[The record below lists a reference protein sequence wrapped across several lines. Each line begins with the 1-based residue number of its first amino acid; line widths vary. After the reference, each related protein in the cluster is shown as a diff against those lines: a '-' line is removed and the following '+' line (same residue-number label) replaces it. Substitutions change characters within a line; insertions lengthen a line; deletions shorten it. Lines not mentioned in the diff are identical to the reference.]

1 MKKGRKRR
9 RRKRQKRAAPIKE
22 ITFVQ
27 EEKSCIK
34 KKQQEEVSKEKRL
47 ENQSIEKTIEKQP
60 DKLQLQKNQEETF
73 GQIVQRLS
81 KEKKESQEMKIENNF
96 FIEKKETKRDSDGEL
111 ILRKKRRKRLK
122 YRQREALKKTVKN
135 HDQKKELKESFP
147 KLENEFGL
155 KEIENTTLFFVDKKD
170 DKKRLVD
177 KQENQR
183 YLVEEEIS
191 IKKQQMPEK
200 KEEKQR
206 KQQKQRKQRKMQQRK
221 LKREKN
227 RIFQEQWKS
236 KEVVTEI
243 QPQISEQGIVTSGQ
257 FVQKLENPSSD
268 EKIEIDKDI
277 LKKVPEEI
285 ISLQKTDN
293 LKKEN
298 QTEVSAF
305 SEYKKDSD
313 KKTFFCQKESGKE
326 TFFEEKKEKSG
337 NLPIN
342 VQDTRRKRMLQ
353 KQREAIQKTKEEQK
367 EEKQEEKQDVV
378 FSEEKQ
384 EKKFSENTVDEKTV
398 LLSESEDNGI
408 DFSEEKNIFEQ
419 EMKNNSIEKQRIKN
433 TYYPSELKIDKKEIG
448 KIRRKQI
455 AKKREQREK
464 QKNQKF
470 YQEKKKREIEQKRK
484 EINPFIKES
493 LESDI
498 KTKEQKKITNTFEF
512 LPSKKLE
519 KLQERAKQ
527 AEKRVE
533 QAQRKWKRKKEFHW
547 TRVWEESSG
556 KAKYRLTI
564 VEVEKPPVSKN
575 PWVQGIQW
583 IEMQGNAYFH
593 GKVAE
598 VEEENTAVKAA
609 HKTEQL
615 VETIYGDIISHRKTN
630 AQRQKEAFQKLQ
642 KKQTKAEQKVQ
653 YQQFLEEHPE
663 FSKKAMRKR
672 MQQIHRKQE
681 VQKARQQAETLKEGK
696 EFIIKASDTFALLA
710 RKSQEIVRNH
720 IIAFGSF
727 IIFGFLLMM
736 VMTLVSSCS
745 FLVGNVV
752 SSSLMGCYF
761 SDPKEIEKAELY
773 FTKLEAELAKT
784 IDTIEETYPG
794 YQEYQYSINPIGH
807 DPFALI
813 SFLSVVY
820 TEISFEEVKN
830 EIETLFT
837 QLYSLTI
844 TPTVTTTMVSVPV
857 YDEYGNLQYQL
868 IPQTVAYLT
877 VTLMKKSWEELI
889 LEVLNE
895 EQIELYEIYQETK
908 GGLQQFSSPVEMAW
922 DTSIHNYYGYRQ
934 NKETGQIEFH
944 QGMDIEGAFMD
955 IYAAHSG
962 VVSAVGYEGDLGNWL
977 SITDTQGITIRYAH
991 METIFAMT
999 GEEIVEGTFLGKTG
1013 NTFSETNGEVG
1024 LHLEVFKDG
1033 VYYNPIFYFASGR

>member
-1 MKKGRKRR
+1 MKKRRKQRW
-9 RRKRQKRAAPIKE
+9 RKRQKRAAPIKE

-27 EEKSCIK
+27 EEKSCIE
-34 KKQQEEVSKEKRL
+34 KKQQDIPKEVSEEKRL

-60 DKLQLQKNQEETF
+60 NKLQLQKRESNHIQENQEETF

-81 KEKKESQEMKIENNF
+81 KKKKESQETKIENDF
-96 FIEKKETKRDSDGEL
+96 FIEKKEIKKDSDGEL

-135 HDQKKELKESFP
+135 NDQKKELKESFP

-155 KEIENTTLFFVDKKD
+155 KEIENTTLFFVNKKD

-183 YLVEEEIS
+183 YLAKEEIS
-191 IKKQQMPEK
+191 IKKQQMPVN

-221 LKREKN
+221 LKKEKN

-243 QPQISEQGIVTSGQ
+243 QPQMSERRIATSGQ
-257 FVQKLENPSSD
+257 FVQRLENPSSD

-313 KKTFFCQKESGKE
+313 KKTFFCQEESDKE

-337 NLPIN
+337 NLPIS

-367 EEKQEEKQDVV
+367 EEKQE
-378 FSEEKQ
+378 
-384 EKKFSENTVDEKTV
+384 KKFSEDTVDEKTV
-398 LLSESEDNGI
+398 LLSESENNDT

-419 EMKNNSIEKQRIKN
+419 EMKKNSIEKQRIKN
-433 TYYPSELKIDKKEIG
+433 TYYPSELKIDKKEVG
-448 KIRRKQI
+448 KIRRNQI

-498 KTKEQKKITNTFEF
+498 KTEEQKKTTNTLEF
-512 LPSKKLE
+512 LPSKKLG
-519 KLQERAKQ
+519 KLQEQAKQ

-556 KAKYRLTI
+556 KAKYCLTI

-575 PWVQGIQW
+575 PWGQGIQW

-642 KKQTKAEQKVQ
+642 KKQTKTEQRVQ
-653 YQQFLEEHPE
+653 YQQFLEENPE
-663 FSKKAMRKR
+663 FSKKEMRKR

-681 VQKARQQAETLKEGK
+681 VQKARQQAEILKEGK

-710 RKSQEIVRNH
+710 RKSQEVVRNH

-794 YQEYQYSINPIGH
+794 YQEYQYSIDPIGH

-813 SFLSVVY
+813 SFLSAVY
-820 TEISFEEVKN
+820 TEISFEEVEN

-844 TPTVTTTMVSVPV
+844 TPSVTTTMVSVPV

-877 VTLMKKSWEELI
+877 VTLTKKSWEELM

-962 VVSAVGYEGDLGNWL
+962 IVSAVGYEGDLGNWL

-991 METIFAMT
+991 METIFVMT

-1013 NTFSETNGEVG
+1013 NIFSETNGEVG
-1024 LHLEVFKDG
+1024 FHLEVFKDG

>member
-1 MKKGRKRR
+1 MKKRRKQRW
-9 RRKRQKRAAPIKE
+9 RKRQKRAAPIKE

-27 EEKSCIK
+27 EEKSCIE
-34 KKQQEEVSKEKRL
+34 KKQQDIPKEVSEEKRL

-60 DKLQLQKNQEETF
+60 NKLQLQKRESNHIQENQEETF

-81 KEKKESQEMKIENNF
+81 KEKKESQETKIENDF
-96 FIEKKETKRDSDGEL
+96 FIEKKEIKKDSDGEL

-135 HDQKKELKESFP
+135 NDQKKELKESFP

-155 KEIENTTLFFVDKKD
+155 KEIENTTLFFVNKKD

-183 YLVEEEIS
+183 YLAKEEIS
-191 IKKQQMPEK
+191 IKKQQMPVN

-221 LKREKN
+221 LKKEKN

-243 QPQISEQGIVTSGQ
+243 QPQMSERRIATSGQ
-257 FVQKLENPSSD
+257 FVQRLENPSSD

-313 KKTFFCQKESGKE
+313 KKTFFCQEESDKE

-337 NLPIN
+337 NLPIS

-367 EEKQEEKQDVV
+367 EEKQE
-378 FSEEKQ
+378 
-384 EKKFSENTVDEKTV
+384 KKFSEDTVDEKTV
-398 LLSESEDNGI
+398 LLSESENNDT

-419 EMKNNSIEKQRIKN
+419 EMKKNSIEKQRIKN
-433 TYYPSELKIDKKEIG
+433 TYYPSELKIDKKEVG
-448 KIRRKQI
+448 KIRRNQI

-498 KTKEQKKITNTFEF
+498 KTEEQKKTTNTLEF
-512 LPSKKLE
+512 LPSKKLG
-519 KLQERAKQ
+519 KLQEQAKQ

-556 KAKYRLTI
+556 KAKYCLTI

-575 PWVQGIQW
+575 PWGQGIQW

-642 KKQTKAEQKVQ
+642 KKQTKTEQRVQ
-653 YQQFLEEHPE
+653 YQQFLEENPE
-663 FSKKAMRKR
+663 FSKKEMRKR

-681 VQKARQQAETLKEGK
+681 VQKARQQAEILKEGK

-710 RKSQEIVRNH
+710 RKSQEVVRNH

-794 YQEYQYSINPIGH
+794 YQEYQYSIDPIGH

-813 SFLSVVY
+813 SFLSAVY
-820 TEISFEEVKN
+820 TEISFEEVEN

-844 TPTVTTTMVSVPV
+844 TPSVTTTMVSVPV

-877 VTLMKKSWEELI
+877 VTLTKKSWEELM

-944 QGMDIEGAFMD
+944 QGMDIEGVFMD

-991 METIFAMT
+991 METIFVMT